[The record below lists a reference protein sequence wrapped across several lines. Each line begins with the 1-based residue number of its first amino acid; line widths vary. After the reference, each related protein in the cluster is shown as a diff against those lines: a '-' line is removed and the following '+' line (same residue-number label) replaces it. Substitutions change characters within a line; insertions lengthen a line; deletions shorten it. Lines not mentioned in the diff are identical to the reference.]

1 MNKFDSSA
9 RCYGRAPVCLPACLP
24 GSSTLRI
31 VQPHHPTTVP
41 GNFTSCS
48 RSLASAV
55 ILLNLLLRISPH
67 TIWHIVA
74 TTPAQA
80 YLFVHYMMPACM
92 CMLCWVASVCPEIF
106 YDIRQRTPKTLP
118 NDNTA
123 LYIAGCWTVCCVL
136 CVQCAR
142 ELCNVLAIYVWLA
155 IGRQAQ
161 YIQ

>member
-1 MNKFDSSA
+1 MA
-9 RCYGRAPVCLPACLP
+9 ERLYACLPACLP

-80 YLFVHYMMPACM
+80 YLFVHYMMPTCM
-92 CMLCWVASVCPEIF
+92 CNVYAVLGGFSVPRDILRYPAANTQNALERTIIPHCILLVAGRCV
-106 YDIRQRTPKTLP
+106 
-118 NDNTA
+118 
-123 LYIAGCWTVCCVL
+123 VCCV
-136 CVQCAR
+136 CNAR
-142 ELCNVLAIYVWLA
+142 ANYVMFW
-155 IGRQAQ
+155 Q
-161 YIQ
+161 YTCGLL